1 MRLENESSD
10 AALSADDARLGRVV
24 KRATCERCLR
34 PLCTCI
40 CHWVTPVAHQVQV
53 LILQHPLE
61 VAHAKGSARLLHLC
75 LSHSRMLT
83 GEVFDMPAC
92 LAWMD
97 AQDAHFGGATHR
109 HPKYNVLLYPGTEA
123 SQSHG
128 KRLSSALA
136 PEMVPDLLQRPSQ
149 LRLIVLDGTW
159 RKSRKMLCLNPAL
172 QRLPRLSLA
181 PLQASRYL
189 IRQAHRPGQLSTLEA
204 TCAALAQLERDNDKF
219 EPLLK
224 AFDGFVAQQS
234 GYRPGPDQQLP
245 Q

>member
-1 MRLENESSD
+1 MGLENESLDTALFVAD
-10 AALSADDARLGRVV
+10 AQPGNAA

-40 CHWVTPVAHQVQV
+40 CQWVTPVAHRVQV

-83 GEVFDMPAC
+83 GEVFDLPAC

-97 AQDAHFGGATHR
+97 AQDAHFGGATPG
-109 HPKYNVLLYPGTEA
+109 HPRRNILLYPGTETG
-123 SQSHG
+123 QSHG
-128 KRLSSALA
+128 KRLSSTL
-136 PEMVPDLLQRPSQ
+136 ELQTVPDLLQQPSQ

-172 QRLPRLSLA
+172 QQLPRLSLA